1 MPCPF
6 VPGPDDASGRMLA
19 ALDGTERGFA
29 VLRRALDLALVFG
42 VELDLVTVEGV
53 PRPFTCDAA
62 ML

>member
-1 MPCPF
+1 
-6 VPGPDDASGRMLA
+6 MLA